1 MSYQP
6 IIPVSGFNGWQ
17 ILSRTKDTQQEA
29 FNQSAEITR
38 ELNYFAENIGKI
50 TTAEELVGDYQ
61 LLKVALGAYGLDEDI
76 DSKFFLKEVLS
87 DGTGDDSDLANKL
100 TDKRYETLA
109 AAFAFDGEDGP
120 ASTIDT
126 DALIAEVSKNYQD
139 RQFEIAV
146 GDQDESMRLAMSLN
160 RDLTA
165 IVEKDTTDNGR
176 WFAVMGNPQLRKVFE
191 TAIGLPKE
199 VGLLDLDTQLVQF
212 REKSE
217 QFFDSPEVTDY
228 GDPEKMDKLLRYY
241 VIRAELNGENTGS
254 ANKGQS
260 LALSILQGSNQG
272 STASTLM
279 DILYGA

>member
-6 IIPVSGFNGWQ
+6 IIPVSGYNGWQ
-17 ILSRTKDTQQEA
+17 ILSRTKENQQDA
-29 FNQSAEITR
+29 FNGSADITR
-38 ELNYFAENIGKI
+38 ELTYFAENIGKI

-87 DGTGDDSDLANKL
+87 EGTGDDSDLANKL

-126 DALIAEVSKNYQD
+126 EALIAEVSKNYQE

-146 GDQDESMRLAMSLN
+146 GEQDESMRLAMSLD
-160 RDLTA
+160 RDLT
-165 IVEKDTTDNGR
+165 ELMDKDTTDDGR
-176 WFAVMGNPQLRKVFE
+176 WFAVMGNPQLRQVFD

-199 VGLLDLDTQLVQF
+199 LAMLDLDTQLVQL
-212 REKSE
+212 RDKSE
-217 QFFDSPEVTDY
+217 QFFDAPEVTDFS
-228 GDPEKMDKLLRYY
+228 DPEKMDKLLRYY
-241 VIRAELNGENTGS
+241 VIRAEINGENTGS

-260 LALSILQGSNQG
+260 LALSILQGSPQG
-272 STASTLM
+272 AASINLM